1 MIRLEDIDPAEREL
15 ELTVGMPE
23 QVAFRPETVHAQRR
37 RPCRPTGAAPVGAH
51 AVKLTYPESV
61 DCPVCEGR
69 GVIEYAHVYS
79 DVDGTKTVVWE
90 LSSVIACGCRS
101 AA

>member
-1 MIRLEDIDPAEREL
+1 M
-15 ELTVGMPE
+15 
-23 QVAFRPETVHAQRR
+23 
-37 RPCRPTGAAPVGAH
+37 
-51 AVKLTYPESV
+51 KLTYPESV

>member
-15 ELTVGMPE
+15 EL
-23 QVAFRPETVHAQRR
+23 
-37 RPCRPTGAAPVGAH
+37 AAPVGAH